1 MGASSHERKIK
12 SAQRAARDHRH
23 TPPPPLVSLSP
34 SSRLTG
40 QMAVPPSLP
49 PRTQLE
55 RNRFRY
61 HLPLSTLYPR
71 RFSTFLHLIPSPTA
85 PSLVAPLIKCEIPL
99 GVLSPFISFQ
109 SADPLPPVCLFLDL
123 EEKER
128 ERDIY
133 IYLFPFLPPF
143 LTLRHVLLSP
153 PSFPPGRKQGVRG
166 STWILPPSL
175 RARKT
180 FTIFV

>member
-109 SADPLPPVCLFLDL
+109 RSSPSCLLIPRL
-123 EEKER
+123 GGER
-128 ERDIY
+128 ERYIY